1 MPDPMKTIG
10 RPEIR
15 KDAWDKVT
23 GAARFTPDVAI
34 PGETQGVLIRSPHHH
49 ARIIRIEK
57 EAAEKTPGVLMVL
70 TAVDIPGNKLFG
82 YLGVLDQPVLASQI
96 VRHMGEPVA
105 YVIAQTRSAALLAA
119 ELVRVDYEV
128 LEAVFDPQEAASPG
142 APRVH
147 AEGNVLA
154 SFDIDDG
161 NIEAGFGQAQVILE
175 ETFSTPRVAP
185 AYLETENAAA
195 RWNEQ
200 GSVTVW
206 VSSQHPF
213 LDQAQIASVL
223 GLPPEQVQ
231 VKSAFIGGAFGGKE
245 DSSLAILA
253 ALGAWAIKGVV
264 RLINNRQESFLAHPK
279 RHPVKFHY
287 RLGAQKDGRLVA
299 LDAQAYLDTGAY
311 ASYGPAVGSLLTEMM
326 AGSYQIPNVRLRTQ
340 VVYTNSPI
348 SGAMRG
354 FGSPQA
360 HFAIESMID
369 MLAAKLGMDPL
380 ELRRKNML
388 IPGDRLFTGVVIDET
403 SASLPVLL
411 QHAEAARKR
420 LMAIE
425 PSPGMLSGVGMAL
438 GMQSMGLG
446 AKVVDES
453 TQRLVWQPDG
463 FVKLQLGSPDLG
475 QGLVVASEQIAAEA
489 LELPYDR
496 VRAVAL
502 DTATSPNGN
511 VVCASRM
518 TYLAGNAL
526 LLAAEKLKAQLMEQA
541 ASLLGLPPQQL
552 TYRNGAIMTSQGG
565 RVAAEEII
573 GRAAEN
579 GFEMVGE
586 ATFRFPYPESRTPQ
600 HLPIGM
606 PHIMFCFGCQVARV
620 EVDPELG
627 SVHVTHFVAIHD
639 VGRAINR
646 CEVEGQIE
654 GGVSMGLGY
663 ALFEDMRLKADGNWI
678 DRFSEYLLPT
688 ARDMPPDL
696 ETIILETPEASGP
709 FGARGIGEV
718 SVVPTAPAIAN
729 AVCQATGVR
738 AHALPIAPES
748 LAGHTPSRLGPS
760 R

>member
-1 MPDPMKTIG
+1 MSDPMKTVG
-10 RPEIR
+10 RSEIR
-15 KDAWDKVT
+15 KDAWEKVT
-23 GAARFTPDVAI
+23 GAARFTSDVPI
-34 PGETQGVLIRSPHHH
+34 PGENQGLLIRSPHHH

-57 EAAEKTPGVLMVL
+57 EQAERTPGVLKVL
-70 TAVDIPGNKLFG
+70 TVEDIPGNKLFG
-82 YLGVLDQPVLASQI
+82 YLGVLDQPVLASQV

-105 YVIAQTRSAALLAA
+105 FVIARTLSAAKLASG
-119 ELVRVDYEV
+119 LIRVKYEV
-128 LEAVFDPQEAASPG
+128 LEPVFDPQEAASPG

-161 NIEAGFGQAQVILE
+161 DIEAGFGQAEVTLE

-185 AYLETENAAA
+185 AYLEPENAAA
-195 RWNEQ
+195 RWNET

-223 GLPPEQVQ
+223 GLPLGQVQ

-253 ALGAWAIKGVV
+253 ALGAWAIKGAV
-264 RLINNRQESFLAHPK
+264 RLVNNRQESFLAHPK
-279 RHPVKFHY
+279 RHPVKFYY
-287 RLGAQKDGRLVA
+287 RLGAKGDGRLVA
-299 LDAQAYLDTGAY
+299 LDARAYLDTGAY

-326 AGSYQIPNVRLRTQ
+326 AGSYRIPNVRLRTQ
-340 VVYTNSPI
+340 VVYTNGPI

-369 MLAAKLGMDPL
+369 MLAAKLGMDPI
-380 ELRRKNML
+380 ELRRKNIL
-388 IPGDRLFTGVVIDET
+388 LPGNRLFTGVEIDET
-403 SASLPVLL
+403 AASLPLLL
-411 QHAEAARKR
+411 QHAGKARDR

-453 TQRLVWQPDG
+453 TIRLAWQPG
-463 FVKLQLGSPDLG
+463 GLVKLYLGSPDLG
-475 QGLVVASEQIAAEA
+475 QGLAAASEQIAAEA

-496 VRAVAL
+496 IKTVAL
-502 DTATSPNGN
+502 DTAVSPNGN

-518 TYLAGNAL
+518 TYLTGNAL
-526 LLAAEKLKAQLMEQA
+526 LLAAEQLKVALLDQA
-541 ASLLGLPPQQL
+541 ANLLGLPRQQL
-552 TYRNGAIMTSQGG
+552 TYRNGAITTPQGG
-565 RVAAEEII
+565 RIEAEEII
-573 GRAAEN
+573 SRAAEN
-579 GFEMVGE
+579 GCEMIGE
-586 ATFRFPYPESRTPQ
+586 ATFSFPYPDSRTPQ

-606 PHIMFCFGCQVARV
+606 PHILFCFGCQVARV

-627 SVHVTHFVAIHD
+627 RVHVTHIVAIHD

-646 CEVEGQIE
+646 SGVEGQIE
-654 GGVSMGLGY
+654 GGVSMGLGF
-663 ALFEDMRLKADGNWI
+663 ALFENMSLKADGNWV
-678 DRFSEYLLPT
+678 DRFSEYLVPT
-688 ARDMPPDL
+688 AQDMPPNL
-696 ETIILETPEASGP
+696 ETIILEIPEASGP
-709 FGARGIGEV
+709 FGAKGIGEA

-729 AVCQATGVR
+729 AVYQATGVR
-738 AHALPIAPES
+738 MHALPIAPET
-748 LAGHTPSRLGPS
+748 LVWHPLSR
-760 R
+760 